1 MVVSHVPDDE
11 LLTGGTETGTVHGF
25 CDFLTFHP
33 DALWCSVLCVLSATC
48 DGFV

>member
-1 MVVSHVPDDE
+1 MFNGRQPRARRE
-11 LLTGGTETGTVHGF
+11 LLTGGTEEGTVHGF

-48 DGFV
+48 D